1 MLLFDRKILSSLEVL
16 ERGVFFVFEV
26 VGAGMKWRGGGMRG
40 KGGIRGWRQE
50 QGGGAAP
57 LLLLLQC
64 FTTSIPLCSTQS
76 CTVSRSSA
84 PLGFPVKQPYTEYD
98 TLTVHCSS
106 QEHTHTHSIT
116 GHPTPTVA
124 GAPCWEEVRSTQI
137 DTRAGSYNT
146 FTTLGVFHDL
156 ERSVSCFVCQ
166 QLRQTWWRL
175 ILGR

>member
-1 MLLFDRKILSSLEVL
+1 MKSIGLLCCSRHKINWRFLLFLCLYLVFLLGHGVSISPGRCGFWEGLDNFLFLRLL
-16 ERGVFFVFEV
+16 ERTG
-26 VGAGMKWRGGGMRG
+26 GMKWRGGGMRG

-106 QEHTHTHSIT
+106 REHADTQHH
-116 GHPTPTVA
+116 
-124 GAPCWEEVRSTQI
+124 GA
-137 DTRAGSYNT
+137 SYAYSSRGA
-146 FTTLGVFHDL
+146 L
-156 ERSVSCFVCQ
+156 
-166 QLRQTWWRL
+166 
-175 ILGR
+175 

>member
-1 MLLFDRKILSSLEVL
+1 MFWRELARA
-16 ERGVFFVFEV
+16 
-26 VGAGMKWRGGGMRG
+26 AGMKWRGGGMRG

-106 QEHTHTHSIT
+106 REHAFTHSIT

>member
-1 MLLFDRKILSSLEVL
+1 MRFPNISPFQNESPNICLDLLCFYLIGKSFLPWRCWKGE
-16 ERGVFFVFEV
+16 VFFVFEV

-40 KGGIRGWRQE
+40 RAGLGAGGKSKGEGPP
-50 QGGGAAP
+50 P

-106 QEHTHTHSIT
+106 QEHAHTASRGI
-116 GHPTPTVA
+116 
-124 GAPCWEEVRSTQI
+124 
-137 DTRAGSYNT
+137 
-146 FTTLGVFHDL
+146 
-156 ERSVSCFVCQ
+156 
-166 QLRQTWWRL
+166 LRLQ
-175 ILGR
+175 